1 MLHVNEEMWAAMRLP
16 PSLYPNIGLAIK
28 LMNGWKDGAAGSRMA
43 QESARLSLPLRRHH
57 DYLRCPRT
65 SVSTFD
71 SVLGRDPET
80 HTSPC
85 PNATVS
91 VYDCVRIPYSFAA
104 GKSVDDRAKAA
115 TATNPAKAAPKV
127 EPTCEPVRAWM
138 NAWSLS
144 ISNY

>member
-1 MLHVNEEMWAAMRLP
+1 MLSNAYFLARFRFDTAENEPAKILQTSAKNANFAHHGTEVTEDALLHVNEEMWAAMRLP

-85 PNATVS
+85 PNATV
-91 VYDCVRIPYSFAA
+91 
-104 GKSVDDRAKAA
+104 
-115 TATNPAKAAPKV
+115 
-127 EPTCEPVRAWM
+127 
-138 NAWSLS
+138 
-144 ISNY
+144 